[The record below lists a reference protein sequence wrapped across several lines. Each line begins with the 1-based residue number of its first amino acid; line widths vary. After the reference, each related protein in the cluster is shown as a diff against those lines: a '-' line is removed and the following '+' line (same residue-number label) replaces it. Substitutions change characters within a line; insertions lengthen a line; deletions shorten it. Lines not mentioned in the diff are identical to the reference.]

1 MRANPQ
7 VKKLKVISEQ
17 QKQRPNVDIVFT
29 IWCRKNNL
37 SKKFNKSIKISKS
50 VFLIQLVNLEVMNR
64 RWIIFLLVKENSKKE
79 LKMTNFMNIKI
90 FDNYYGRSK
99 KNIDDL
105 RKKNYDILFDIDW
118 QGNTQ
123 LSKYKELNLIKVFI
137 LPPNLKSLEERLKLR
152 NQDDKASVKKRLNSY
167 KSDRKYWY
175 NYDHILINDNLD
187 NCFRQLEK
195 IIEDNKAQLSL

>member
-1 MRANPQ
+1 M
-7 VKKLKVISEQ
+7 
-17 QKQRPNVDIVFT
+17 
-29 IWCRKNNL
+29 
-37 SKKFNKSIKISKS
+37 
-50 VFLIQLVNLEVMNR
+50 
-64 RWIIFLLVKENSKKE
+64 
-79 LKMTNFMNIKI
+79 
-90 FDNYYGRSK
+90 
-99 KNIDDL
+99 
-105 RKKNYDILFDIDW
+105 FDIDW
-118 QGNTQ
+118 QGTLQ

-195 IIEDNKAQLSL
+195 IIEDYKAQLSL

>member
-1 MRANPQ
+1 M
-7 VKKLKVISEQ
+7 
-17 QKQRPNVDIVFT
+17 
-29 IWCRKNNL
+29 
-37 SKKFNKSIKISKS
+37 
-50 VFLIQLVNLEVMNR
+50 
-64 RWIIFLLVKENSKKE
+64 
-79 LKMTNFMNIKI
+79 
-90 FDNYYGRSK
+90 
-99 KNIDDL
+99 
-105 RKKNYDILFDIDW
+105 FDIDW
-118 QGNTQ
+118 CTLQ

>member
-1 MRANPQ
+1 M
-7 VKKLKVISEQ
+7 
-17 QKQRPNVDIVFT
+17 
-29 IWCRKNNL
+29 
-37 SKKFNKSIKISKS
+37 
-50 VFLIQLVNLEVMNR
+50 
-64 RWIIFLLVKENSKKE
+64 
-79 LKMTNFMNIKI
+79 
-90 FDNYYGRSK
+90 
-99 KNIDDL
+99 
-105 RKKNYDILFDIDW
+105 FDIDW
-118 QGNTQ
+118 QGTLQ

>member
-1 MRANPQ
+1 MNHDENNIMVILSSPSGAGKTTIT
-7 VKKLKVISEQ
+7 KKIQ
-17 QKQRPNVDIVFT
+17 QKYQTFKISVSHTTRKPRPNEVDGVDYYFIT
-29 IWCRKNNL
+29 HQ
-37 SKKFNKSIKISKS
+37 KFQK
-50 VFLIQLVNLEVMNR
+50 LIDEGK
-64 RWIIFLLVKENSKKE
+64 FYEYA
-79 LKMTNFMNIKI
+79 KI
-90 FDNYYGRSK
+90 FDNYYGTSK

-118 QGNTQ
+118 QGTLQ